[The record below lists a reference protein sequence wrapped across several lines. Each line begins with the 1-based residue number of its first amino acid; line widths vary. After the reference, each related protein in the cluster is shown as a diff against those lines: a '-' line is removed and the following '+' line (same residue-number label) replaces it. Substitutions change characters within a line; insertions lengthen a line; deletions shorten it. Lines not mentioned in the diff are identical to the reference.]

1 MNLSNGRIWPYTIAF
16 LIIMVFGFCVA
27 TIMIANTLP
36 VEKSDSFMS
45 YYQDVDNN
53 ANKLIQ
59 ARIDF
64 NKKYNIEYI
73 SDKINAK
80 GTVFRYKITDL
91 DLNPVNGAKIKLI
104 ITRPNKHKYDIE
116 LDNPRFENGVYI
128 FPNTILPK
136 EGRWD
141 IMAKINIGELQRFYN
156 FKTDTR
162 TTKIV
167 EY

>member
-16 LIIMVFGFCVA
+16 LITMVFGFCVA
-27 TIMIANTLP
+27 TIMVANSLP

-45 YYQDVDNN
+45 YYQDVDAN

-64 NKKYNIEYI
+64 NKKYKLEYI
-73 SDKINAK
+73 TSQINAK
-80 GTVFRYKITDL
+80 GTVFKYKIMDM
-91 DLNPVNGAKIKLI
+91 DLNPVSDAKIKLI
-104 ITRPNKHKYDIE
+104 ITRPNTHKYDIE
-116 LDNPRFENGVYI
+116 LDNPRFKNGVYL
-128 FPNTILPK
+128 FPNTVLPK

-141 IMAKINIGELQRFYN
+141 IMAKINVGKLQRFYN

>member
-1 MNLSNGRIWPYTIAF
+1 MNLSNGRIWPYTIVF
-16 LIIMVFGFCVA
+16 LIVMVFGFCVV
-27 TIMIANTLP
+27 TVMIANTLP
-36 VEKSDSFMS
+36 VEKSDAYMTS
-45 YYQDVDNN
+45 YQDANTN

-64 NKKYNIEYI
+64 NKKYKIEYATNQ
-73 SDKINAK
+73 INTK
-80 GTVFRYKITDL
+80 GTVFSYKITDM
-91 DLNPVNGAKIKLI
+91 DLNPVSGAKIKLT
-104 ITRPNKHKYDIE
+104 ITRPNTHKHDIE
-116 LDNPRFENGVYI
+116 LDNPKFENGVYL
-128 FPNTILPK
+128 FPNTVLPK

-141 IMAKINIGELQRFYN
+141 IMAKIDVGKYQRFYN

>member
-16 LIIMVFGFCVA
+16 LVTMVFGFCVV

-36 VEKSDSFMS
+36 VEKSDTFMS
-45 YYQDVDNN
+45 YYQDVDAN

-64 NKKYNIEYI
+64 NRKYKIEYVTGQ
-73 SDKINAK
+73 INDK
-80 GTVFRYKITDL
+80 GTVFRYKITDM
-91 DLNPVNGAKIKLI
+91 DLNPVSDAKIKLI
-104 ITRPNKHKYDIE
+104 ITRPNTHKYDIE
-116 LDNPRFENGVYI
+116 LDNPRFENGVYL
-128 FPNTILPK
+128 FPSTVLPK

-141 IMAKINIGELQRFYN
+141 IMAKINVGNFQRYIN

>member
-1 MNLSNGRIWPYTIAF
+1 MNFSNGRIWPYTITF

-27 TIMIANTLP
+27 TIIVANTLP
-36 VEKSDSFMS
+36 VESSDSYMTN
-45 YYQDVDNN
+45 YQDANEN

-59 ARIDF
+59 SRIDF
-64 NKKYNIEYI
+64 NSKYKIEYK
-73 SDKINAK
+73 SDNITSK
-80 GTVFRYKITDL
+80 GTVFRYKITDM
-91 DLNPVNGAKIKLI
+91 DLNPVENAKIKLI
-104 ITRPNKHKYDIE
+104 ITRPNKHKYDLE
-116 LDNPRFENGVYI
+116 LNNSVFENGVYS
-128 FPNTILPK
+128 FPTTLLPK

-141 IMAKINIGELQRFYN
+141 IMAKINVGEFQRFYN

>member
-16 LIIMVFGFCVA
+16 LVTMVFGFCVV

-36 VEKSDSFMS
+36 VEKSDTFMS
-45 YYQDVDNN
+45 YYQDVDAN

-64 NKKYNIEYI
+64 NRKYKIEYVTGQ
-73 SDKINAK
+73 INDK
-80 GTVFRYKITDL
+80 GTVFRYKITDM
-91 DLNPVNGAKIKLI
+91 DLNLVSDAKIKLI
-104 ITRPNKHKYDIE
+104 ITRPNTHKYDIE
-116 LDNPRFENGVYI
+116 LDNPRFENGVYL
-128 FPNTILPK
+128 FPSTVLPK

-141 IMAKINIGELQRFYN
+141 IMAKINVGNFQRYIN

>member
-16 LIIMVFGFCVA
+16 LITMVFGFCVA
-27 TIMIANTLP
+27 TIKIANSLP

-45 YYQDVDNN
+45 YYQDVDEN

-64 NKKYNIEYI
+64 NRKYKLEYI
-73 SDKINAK
+73 TSQINAK
-80 GTVFRYKITDL
+80 GTVFKYKIMDM
-91 DLNPVNGAKIKLI
+91 DLNPVSDAKIKLI
-104 ITRPNKHKYDIE
+104 ITRPNVHKYDIE
-116 LDNPRFENGVYI
+116 LDNVKFENGIYT
-128 FPNTILPK
+128 FPNTALPK
-136 EGRWD
+136 EGRWN
-141 IMAKINIGELQRFYN
+141 IMAKINIGEFQRFYN

>member
-1 MNLSNGRIWPYTIAF
+1 MNLSSGRIWPYTIAF
-16 LIIMVFGFCVA
+16 LITMVFGFCVA
-27 TIMIANTLP
+27 TVMVANTLP
-36 VEKSDSFMS
+36 VEKSDSYMTD
-45 YYQDVDNN
+45 YQDADAN

-64 NKKYNIEYI
+64 NRKYKLEYL
-73 SDKINAK
+73 SDRINSQ
-80 GTVFRYKITDL
+80 GTVFRYKITDM
-91 DLNPVNGAKIKLI
+91 DSKPVSDAKIKLI
-104 ITRPNKHKYDIE
+104 ITRPNTHKYDIE
-116 LDNPRFENGVYI
+116 LDNPRFKNGVYL
-128 FPNTILPK
+128 FPNTVLPK

-141 IMAKINIGELQRFYN
+141 IMAKINVGNLQRFYN

>member
-16 LIIMVFGFCVA
+16 LILMVFGFCVA

-36 VEKSDSFMS
+36 VEKSDSFMTS
-45 YYQDVDNN
+45 YQDANTN

-64 NKKYNIEYI
+64 NKKYKLEYI
-73 SDKINAK
+73 SDKLDAK

-91 DLNPVNGAKIKLI
+91 DSNPVSGADIKVI

-116 LDNPRFENGVYI
+116 LNNPVFKNGVYE
-128 FPNTILPK
+128 FPSTVLPK

-141 IMAKINIGELQRFYN
+141 IMAKINVGKYQRFYN

-162 TTKIV
+162 TTKIKQ
-167 EY
+167 Y